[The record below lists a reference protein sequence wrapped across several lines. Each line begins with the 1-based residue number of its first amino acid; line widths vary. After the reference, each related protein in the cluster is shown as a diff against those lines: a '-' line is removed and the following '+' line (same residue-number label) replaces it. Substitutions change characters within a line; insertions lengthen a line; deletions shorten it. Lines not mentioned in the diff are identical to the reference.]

1 MSFKV
6 NSSQQISFNDSVFS
20 LTARE
25 KKALDNSWAKIFADE
40 IFPNIDE
47 ERFSVLYSSKASRPN
62 APVNVIIG
70 ALIIKELF
78 DYSDDE
84 IVENLMLD
92 LHLQYALHT
101 TSFEEQPISDKTLSR
116 FRSRCYNY
124 ETTHGIDLYHDC
136 VKDLSSKI
144 AKLMNLSG
152 RIKRMDSMMIES
164 NIRFLSRMEL
174 IYTCISKLA
183 IYFDKNY
190 PNKIGCPYQGQYRP
204 KIDGWNATFIT
215 SKNAS
220 NRAKSQRYMQSEE
233 FSNYAKLRNG
243 VETVPANIRKNY
255 RLDKLPRGKQ
265 RGKFFFG
272 SKIAALNF
280 RKLFGFR
287 KGLVN
292 YAQNP
297 IFG

>member
-152 RIKRMDSMMIES
+152 RIKRMDSMMIQ
-164 NIRFLSRMEL
+164 
-174 IYTCISKLA
+174 K
-183 IYFDKNY
+183 
-190 PNKIGCPYQGQYRP
+190 
-204 KIDGWNATFIT
+204 DGRIWGMCMLRHNA
-215 SKNAS
+215 AS
-220 NRAKSQRYMQSEE
+220 MMVQNSIP
-233 FSNYAKLRNG
+233 L
-243 VETVPANIRKNY
+243 TT
-255 RLDKLPRGKQ
+255 
-265 RGKFFFG
+265 
-272 SKIAALNF
+272 IAAILGHAETRTTDIYITADISNLKECVLPLAGIS
-280 RKLFGFR
+280 RK
-287 KGLVN
+287 VN
-292 YAQNP
+292 T
-297 IFG
+297 

>member
-1 MSFKV
+1 MSFEV

-174 IYTCISKLA
+174 IYTCRSPSDTGLTLA
-183 IYFDKNY
+183 
-190 PNKIGCPYQGQYRP
+190 RP
-204 KIDGWNATFIT
+204 SARFRPHGSDAAPPAAPAAPG
-215 SKNAS
+215 SPL
-220 NRAKSQRYMQSEE
+220 NRRLTAPRRAGY
-233 FSNYAKLRNG
+233 
-243 VETVPANIRKNY
+243 IRQKM
-255 RLDKLPRGKQ
+255 RRGH
-265 RGKFFFG
+265 FG
-272 SKIAALNF
+272 A
-280 RKLFGFR
+280 RKTT
-287 KGLVN
+287 
-292 YAQNP
+292 
-297 IFG
+297 